1 MAGGLAMAIKW
12 SRDEKEQEELERYI
26 RRRHL
31 DQLGPEDLKRA
42 VSIMK
47 ALYAHG
53 LNDRFY
59 TEIGND
65 QLKTGYL
72 NALMEQNWMIIR
84 QLNNLNEKL
93 DSLAGAAHQPL
104 QQTVRENLSKPDI
117 SPAEESEKAR
127 LSGPVF
133 CLKCGAEN
141 PPGSLYCSGCK
152 TIL

>member
-1 MAGGLAMAIKW
+1 MSIKR
-12 SRDEKEQEELERYI
+12 SRDEKEQEELECYI

-31 DQLGPEDLKRA
+31 DQLDPEDLKRA
-42 VSIMK
+42 VYIMK

-59 TEIGND
+59 KEIAND
-65 QLKTGYL
+65 QLKTEYL

-93 DSLAGAAHQPL
+93 DSLAGEARHAT

-117 SPAEESEKAR
+117 SPAEDSEKAR
-127 LSGPVF
+127 PSGPVF
-133 CLKCGAEN
+133 CLKCGVEN